1 MKLKTLHI
9 LNFKNH
15 QEANFD
21 FEQDVNCFVGNNGVG
36 KTNLLDAIHYLSFC
50 KSYFNSVDAQN
61 IKHDE
66 DFFVVQGFFSK
77 EDSDLDE
84 EIHCAVKRG
93 EKKRFKRNKKD
104 YKKLSDHI
112 GKFPSVMISP
122 YDRDLIGD
130 GSEIRR
136 KFIDSIISQLDK
148 NYLNDLIKYNK
159 LIKQRN
165 ALIKSM
171 VENRRVSS
179 ENIEVWDLQL
189 EPLAV
194 TISKKRTQFIEQFL
208 ELFNRYYALISGDSE
223 FVSIDYNHSVE
234 GNYLDVLKANFKKDI
249 ALQYTSVG
257 PHKDDLIFL
266 IEGRPIKK
274 FGSQGQQKSYLI
286 ALKLAQYEFMKNN
299 SSILPV
305 LLMDDVF
312 DKLDKNRVS
321 NILDLVSGG
330 AFGQVFISDT
340 DGNRLKELFE
350 KNNIKA
356 SIFNVAQKEKEAIN
370 V

>member
-1 MKLKTLHI
+1 MKLKSLHI

-15 QEANFD
+15 SEANFD
-21 FEQDVNCFVGNNGVG
+21 FEKDVNCFVGNNGAG

-50 KSYFNSVDAQN
+50 KSYFNSVDALN
-61 IKHDE
+61 ILHDE

-77 EDSDLDE
+77 EDSKLNE

-93 EKKRFKRNKKD
+93 DKKRFKRNKKD
-104 YKKLSDHI
+104 YQKLSDHI

-122 YDRDLIGD
+122 YDRDLIGE
-130 GSEIRR
+130 GSDVRR

-148 NYLNDLIKYNK
+148 IYLQDLIKYNK

-171 VENRRVSS
+171 VENRRVSTQS
-179 ENIEVWDLQL
+179 IEIWDLQL
-189 EPLAV
+189 EPLANS
-194 TISKKRTQFIEQFL
+194 ISEKRQSFLNQFL
-208 ELFNRYYALISGDSE
+208 DLFNEYYALISGQSE
-223 FVSIDYNHSVE
+223 NVSIEYAKSTE
-234 GNYLDVLKANFKKDI
+234 GSYLENLQANFKKDI

-257 PHKDDLIFL
+257 PHKDDLVFL

-286 ALKLAQYEFMKNN
+286 ALKLAQYEFMKKN
-299 SSILPV
+299 SEILPV

-312 DKLDKNRVS
+312 DKLDKNRVG
-321 NILDLVSGG
+321 NLLDLVSGG
-330 AFGQVFISDT
+330 AFGQVFITDT
-340 DGNRLKELFE
+340 DGDRLSQMFDE
-350 KNNIKA
+350 NNISA
-356 SIFNVAQKEKEAIN
+356 SIFKINTKKEAVN

>member
-1 MKLKTLHI
+1 MKLKSLHI

-15 QEANFD
+15 SEAD
-21 FEQDVNCFVGNNGVG
+21 FEFEQNVNCFVGDNGAG

-50 KSYFNSVDAQN
+50 KSYFNSIDAQN
-61 IKHDE
+61 IQHEK
-66 DFFVVQGFFSK
+66 DFFVVQGQFSK
-77 EDSDLDE
+77 EDSELDE

-93 EKKRFKRNKKD
+93 DKKRFKRNKKD

-130 GSEIRR
+130 GSDIRR

-148 NYLNDLIKYNK
+148 IYLNDLIKYNK

-165 ALIKSM
+165 AMIKSM
-171 VENRRVSS
+171 IENRRVNQQSL
-179 ENIEVWDLQL
+179 EIWDLQL
-189 EPLAV
+189 EPLAKS
-194 TISKKRTQFIEQFL
+194 IIDKRESFLNQFL
-208 ELFNRYYALISGDSE
+208 ELFNEYYALISGKSE
-223 FVSIDYNHSVE
+223 QVSIEYSQSMEGDYLQ
-234 GNYLDVLKANFKKDI
+234 YLQDNFKKDI

-286 ALKLAQYEFMKNN
+286 ALKLAQYEFMKKN
-299 SSILPV
+299 SEILPL

-312 DKLDKNRVS
+312 DKLDKRRVG
-321 NILDLVSGG
+321 NILDLVSND

-340 DGNRLKELFE
+340 DGERLSELF
-350 KNNIKA
+350 NANDIDA
-356 SIFNVAQKEKEAIN
+356 SIFQIETKKE
-370 V
+370 VLSV